1 MNPDLDY
8 PPIRSVADLIAFAQT
23 WNVSEEVIEARKKR
37 MTELL
42 SSGAF
47 LHAEHGDEAGGMQK
61 LRKEL
66 ENETAGH
73 PWLGGTAAAAAVPHL
88 AAMAVGRSSG
98 APWSSKCPSTAPSLV
113 SPTSRRN
120 RLASR
125 EIASPVESGRR
136 GHPKRDV
143 NHWLL
148 CGEIMESGK
157 QKATELPQ
165 LRPAAHC
172 TRLRLKAGS
181 SEVTGW
187 RRIEHKDQLAL
198 CLFEPEADSK
208 RSGGWGFADLLGL
221 REVRCGF
228 LLQKQGPSSCELL
241 WLVKLA
247 RSGFMLKSAL
257 SSICPG
263 PLRQLARGL
272 SKPMPA
278 QAEATDTKTD
288 AGSGS
293 ETEDSDPSD
302 SEPKEVG
309 CEELSNPQSQSPPS
323 HVSSPNDEPTPELD
337 EAAPCFTAPM
347 EFKGRSK
354 VSQWLRRR
362 RKWKARTLPAT
373 PIAHNSDADAHS
385 DADVEPAVQKV
396 ENQRGITARA
406 IPCFK
411 RPQRGL
417 AFAAF
422 PSPPGSTTPASP
434 SRKMRKRRAK
444 QPEVTAEA
452 AAAIAGLADW
462 LLELQGSIDRIDLAA
477 FFGHRAPALA
487 DPGPASSALAKT
499 RPR

>member
-1 MNPDLDY
+1 MELQVPFDRALARLTDLQ
-8 PPIRSVADLIAFAQT
+8 A
-23 WNVSEEVIEARKKR
+23 
-37 MTELL
+37 
-42 SSGAF
+42 
-47 LHAEHGDEAGGMQK
+47 
-61 LRKEL
+61 
-66 ENETAGH
+66 
-73 PWLGGTAAAAAVPHL
+73 
-88 AAMAVGRSSG
+88 
-98 APWSSKCPSTAPSLV
+98 
-113 SPTSRRN
+113 
-120 RLASR
+120 
-125 EIASPVESGRR
+125 
-136 GHPKRDV
+136 
-143 NHWLL
+143 L
-148 CGEIMESGK
+148 CNLFPGL
-157 QKATELPQ
+157 QATELPQ

-337 EAAPCFTAPM
+337 EAAPCFTAPGGSVPRM

-362 RKWKARTLPAT
+362 RKWKARALPAT
-373 PIAHNSDADAHS
+373 PIAHSSDADAHS

-434 SRKMRKRRAK
+434 SRKMRKAKRRAK